1 MREPE
6 KESISVL
13 KMAGF
18 IDFAVGNLRDV
29 LWYLIMF
36 GMLLY
41 VLVFASI
48 AYMHSQIE
56 RKVKLIPARL
66 KAMSLNLKTSSVG
79 LVKDNSDITGREK
92 DQVVEEVKKIS
103 NLWKT
108 RREQLQMGY
117 WEKME
122 ARADE
127 LTQLQEQKDHLEELI
142 KRTKVKYHKREL
154 DEESFREIV
163 KDYQKQLMEIN
174 VKIWELEKSL
184 G

>member
-1 MREPE
+1 M
-6 KESISVL
+6 
-13 KMAGF
+13 
-18 IDFAVGNLRDV
+18 
-29 LWYLIMF
+29 
-36 GMLLY
+36 
-41 VLVFASI
+41 
-48 AYMHSQIE
+48 
-56 RKVKLIPARL
+56 
-66 KAMSLNLKTSSVG
+66 
-79 LVKDNSDITGREK
+79 KDNSDITGREK

-103 NLWKT
+103 NLWKS

-127 LTQLQEQKDHLEELI
+127 LTKLQEQKTHLEELI

-174 VKIWELEKSL
+174 VKIWELEKNL

>member
-1 MREPE
+1 
-6 KESISVL
+6 
-13 KMAGF
+13 
-18 IDFAVGNLRDV
+18 
-29 LWYLIMF
+29 
-36 GMLLY
+36 
-41 VLVFASI
+41 
-48 AYMHSQIE
+48 
-56 RKVKLIPARL
+56 
-66 KAMSLNLKTSSVG
+66 
-79 LVKDNSDITGREK
+79 
-92 DQVVEEVKKIS
+92 
-103 NLWKT
+103 
-108 RREQLQMGY
+108 MGY

-127 LTQLQEQKDHLEELI
+127 LTKLQEQKNHLEELI

>member
-1 MREPE
+1 MD
-6 KESISVL
+6 VL
-13 KMAGF
+13 T
-18 IDFAVGNLRDV
+18 DLSLRDV
-29 LWYLIMF
+29 FWIVTLLGIISCIGIFFSVSRMH
-36 GMLLY
+36 MLL
-41 VLVFASI
+41 
-48 AYMHSQIE
+48 E
-56 RKVKLIPARL
+56 RKSRIIPIKVR
-66 KAMSLNLKTSSVG
+66 SFGFSLKTLGAGFGKENV
-79 LVKDNSDITGREK
+79 DIRGREK
-92 DQVVEEVKKIS
+92 EQVVEEAKKIS
-103 NLWKT
+103 QLWKS

-122 ARADE
+122 ERADE
-127 LTQLQEQKDHLEELI
+127 LTKLQDQKDHLEELI

>member
-1 MREPE
+1 MDIISYVVTNWRE
-6 KESISVL
+6 IILFLNLLGILTFIVL
-13 KMAGF
+13 LFMMSSTHF
-18 IDFAVGNLRDV
+18 E
-29 LWYLIMF
+29 
-36 GMLLY
+36 
-41 VLVFASI
+41 
-48 AYMHSQIE
+48 IE
-56 RKVKLIPARL
+56 RNIRAIPRRVKE
-66 KAMSLNLKTSSVG
+66 MSVNLQSVTVG
-79 LVKDNSDITGREK
+79 LHRENQDIRGREK
-92 DQVVEEVKKIS
+92 EQVIDEAKKIS
-103 NLWKT
+103 QLWKS

-127 LTQLQEQKDHLEELI
+127 LTEMQGQKEHIEELI
-142 KRTKVKYHKREL
+142 KRTKIKYHKREL

>member
-1 MREPE
+1 MASLTDPGVGDLRE
-6 KESISVL
+6 I
-13 KMAGF
+13 
-18 IDFAVGNLRDV
+18 
-29 LWYLIMF
+29 LWSLIMLGTLF
-36 GMLLY
+36 Y
-41 VLVFASI
+41 LVVFISI
-48 AYMHSQIE
+48 TYLHSQIE
-56 RKVKLIPARL
+56 RKAKIVPARL
-66 KAMSLNLKTSSVG
+66 KNISLNLKTIGVG
-79 LVKDNSDITGREK
+79 LLKDNSDISGREK

-122 ARADE
+122 ARAGE
-127 LTQLQEQKDHLEELI
+127 LTQLQEQKEHLEELI

>member
-1 MREPE
+1 MDAISYLSTNWREV
-6 KESISVL
+6 VL
-13 KMAGF
+13 ILDLLGILAF
-18 IDFAVGNLRDV
+18 IA
-29 LWYLIMF
+29 
-36 GMLLY
+36 LLF
-41 VLVFASI
+41 LMSA
-48 AYMHSQIE
+48 MHFDIE
-56 RKVKLIPARL
+56 RNIRTIPRKVRD
-66 KAMSLNLKTSSVG
+66 MSGGLQSVTIG
-79 LVKDNSDITGREK
+79 LSKENQDIGGREK
-92 DQVVEEVKKIS
+92 EQVIDEAKKIS
-103 NLWKT
+103 QLWKS

-127 LTQLQEQKDHLEELI
+127 LTLLQNEKDHLEELV
-142 KRTKVKYHKREL
+142 KRTKIKYHKREL

>member
-1 MREPE
+1 MASFIDVANL
-6 KESISVL
+6 KEVLWSVIMLGTLFYMIIFISVNHL
-13 KMAGF
+13 
-18 IDFAVGNLRDV
+18 
-29 LWYLIMF
+29 
-36 GMLLY
+36 
-41 VLVFASI
+41 
-48 AYMHSQIE
+48 HSQIE
-56 RKVKLIPARL
+56 RKAKLIPARL
-66 KAMSLNLKTSSVG
+66 KAMSLNLKTISIG
-79 LVKDNSDITGREK
+79 LMKDNSDITGREK

-103 NLWKT
+103 NLWKS

-127 LTQLQEQKDHLEELI
+127 LTKLQEQKNHLEELI

-174 VKIWELEKSL
+174 VKIWELEKNL